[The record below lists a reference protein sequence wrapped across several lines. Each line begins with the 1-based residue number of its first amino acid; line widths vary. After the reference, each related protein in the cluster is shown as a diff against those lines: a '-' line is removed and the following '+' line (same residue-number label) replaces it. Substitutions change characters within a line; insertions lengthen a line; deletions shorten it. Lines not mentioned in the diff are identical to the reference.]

1 MSPLRPVPATG
12 SVFLDSRGDGRA
24 LRVTW
29 HSEASVVVLS
39 VWKDNVCTATVRLP
53 PDEVVALIETL
64 AAGLARGSDQGSG
77 PAGGPGLAT
86 A

>member
-12 SVFLDSRGDGRA
+12 SVFLDSRGDGHA

-29 HSEASVVVLS
+29 HSEAAVVVLS

-53 PDEVVALIETL
+53 PDDVVGLIETL
-64 AAGLARGSDQGSG
+64 AAGLAQGSG
-77 PAGGPGLAT
+77 PGLAS